1 MSLNGEAI
9 IVENVKKE
17 YEYYAKGEG
26 LKGSIKNFF
35 HREILVKKAVND
47 ISFRIHEGEMVGL
60 LGPNGAGKTTTLK
73 MLAGIL
79 YPTSGTIYVDGFIP
93 WERKNEYRKK
103 FAIVMGQKN
112 QLWWDLPAVDTFEMN
127 RRIYQIEKSVYQKTL
142 DELSEMLGVSDLLHV
157 QVRRLS
163 LGERM
168 KMEIIAALLHKPKIL
183 YLDEPTIGLDI
194 LSQRSIREFLKSYNE
209 QTKTT
214 VILTSHYTMDI
225 EAVCP
230 RTIIIN
236 KGEVVFD
243 GALHEVGDVFGKKKI
258 LNIKSQRDMERQY
271 LESLGT
277 IREMEK
283 NTASLEVER
292 DEVEHCLQKL
302 MHDMQILDINIM
314 DIPIEEGIAYFNEK
328 S

>member
-1 MSLNGEAI
+1 
-9 IVENVKKE
+9 
-17 YEYYAKGEG
+17 
-26 LKGSIKNFF
+26 
-35 HREILVKKAVND
+35 
-47 ISFRIHEGEMVGL
+47 
-60 LGPNGAGKTTTLK
+60 

-93 WERKNEYRKK
+93 WERKNEYRKE
-103 FAIVMGQKN
+103 FAVVMGQKN
-112 QLWWDLPAVDTFEMN
+112 QLWWDLPAIDTFEMN
-127 RRIYQIEKSVYQKTL
+127 RRIYQIDESMYKKTL
-142 DELSEMLGVSDLLHV
+142 DELAEMLGVSNLLNI

-243 GALHEVGDVFGKKKI
+243 GALNEVGDVFGQKKI
-258 LNIKSQRDMERQY
+258 LNIKSQQDLERKD
-271 LESLGT
+271 LEAFGT
-277 IREMEK
+277 IREIEK

-292 DEVEHCLQKL
+292 GEVEQCLQKI
-302 MHDMQILDINIM
+302 MQDMQILDMNIM
-314 DIPIEEGIAYFNEK
+314 DIPIEEGIAYFYEK